1 MEDAD
6 QNNSSSGSA
15 GGSENSHH
23 SPDKSKG
30 KKTKRRPK
38 TPVKSAQPNP
48 SPSETEEEHDE
59 SVLNRGFL
67 LGRDFDIIITPDPNY
82 TPRLGTDP
90 GPASSDTEDIDAT
103 KGPYRIQGMRWGVG
117 VDNSCPVD
125 PLLTSLKLWFLRTKY
140 SFEGNFHHT
149 EGDGLALENVLRY
162 MMTQLTVTR
171 GGETLNQAWRNSRDM
186 QIGWARHLH
195 GAQLPLRYNMTGTV
209 EDRAYEAMHFVSSF
223 SYQYH
228 CQCRQYERKSR
239 SSIWIGSRQQ
249 FENWIDLRHIPD
261 KEIKDVTCN
270 GCNTFL
276 ECHMHI
282 PRTTWILIIRFG
294 AQYKFKDLNPIH
306 LVPDQVPFRLA
317 QSVYNTDLNPGPGVF
332 VGPEDAIVI
341 DSDPE
346 DSAQETG
353 KSIVGPPSPPSP
365 PVGSASAPYGP
376 VTGHITARIFQKGEA
391 YEYDSM
397 ESGGALKAIPN
408 EERLTDRANTCLE
421 SAVYVRVP
429 PIRLAGLPKIV
440 PGSSTTMPPPKTPK
454 PKTPRKRN
462 ASGSK
467 KTAK

>member
-1 MEDAD
+1 MENVD

-15 GGSENSHH
+15 GGSEESHH

-48 SPSETEEEHDE
+48 SPSETEEEHEE

-67 LGRDFDIIITPDPNY
+67 LGRDFDIVITPDP
-82 TPRLGTDP
+82 PRLGADP

-103 KGPYRIQGMRWGVG
+103 QGPYRITGMRWGVG

-171 GGETLNQAWRNSRDM
+171 EGETPLQTWRNSRDM
-186 QIGWARHLH
+186 QIGWARLLH
-195 GAQLPLRYNMTGTV
+195 GAPLPPRFSMTGTV
-209 EDRAYEAMHFVSSF
+209 EDRAYEAMHFVSCF
-223 SYQYH
+223 EYQYH
-228 CQCRQYERKSR
+228 CRCREYERRKK

-270 GCNTFL
+270 GCNTFF
-276 ECHMHI
+276 ECKMYI
-282 PRTTWILIIRFG
+282 PLTTWVLIVRFG
-294 AQYKFKDLNPIH
+294 AQYRFKDLNPIH
-306 LVPDQVPFRLA
+306 LIPDQVPFRLA
-317 QSVYNTDLNPGPGVF
+317 QSVYNTNLNPGPGVF

-341 DSDPE
+341 DSDPV
-346 DSAQETG
+346 DSAQEAG
-353 KSIVGPPSPPSP
+353 DPVAGPSRPPSPPI
-365 PVGSASAPYGP
+365 GSASAPHGP
-376 VTGHITARIFQKGEA
+376 VTGHITARIFQKGEV
-391 YEYDSM
+391 YDYDSM
-397 ESGGALKAIPN
+397 LSGGAIKAIAN
-408 EERLTDRANTCLE
+408 EERLIDRADTYLE

-429 PIRLAGLPKIV
+429 PIRLAGSPKIV
-440 PGSSTTMPPPKTPK
+440 PGSSTTMPPPRTPK
-454 PKTPRKRN
+454 LRTPRKRN